1 MANKQYK
8 RLKQKLK
15 LIKLKCI
22 NTNNSNGIRQTL
34 RRMDEQKRI
43 YHKEQ
48 IYYEHPESAINAET
62 TETEGTKFNVF
73 EWYQNSATWN
83 IWKTVD
89 KQWEISEIDA
99 RDSEH
104 FLQSLT
110 QHGRNC
116 KQQMDSPFRFDFRQA
131 YRVGQEL
138 ASQSDNQSYHRV
150 KPFAFPVTKWNK
162 W

>member
-1 MANKQYK
+1 
-8 RLKQKLK
+8 
-15 LIKLKCI
+15 
-22 NTNNSNGIRQTL
+22 
-34 RRMDEQKRI
+34 
-43 YHKEQ
+43 
-48 IYYEHPESAINAET
+48 
-62 TETEGTKFNVF
+62 VF
-73 EWYQNSATWN
+73 EWYQNSAAWN
-83 IWKTVD
+83 IRKTLD

-110 QHGRNC
+110 QLDRNC
-116 KQQMDSPFRFDFRQA
+116 KQQMDSPFRFDFWQA

-138 ASQSDNQSYHRV
+138 ASQSDNKSYHST